1 MYYLKY
7 RPGKL
12 AEIANVARR
21 EVLQKLLADPSK
33 LPHAFLL
40 VGPKGTGKTS
50 TARIIAKVLN
60 CLHRDKQ
67 GEPCNNCTNCVAIAE
82 NRFFDVFELDA
93 ASNRGIDDI
102 RALRDQVS
110 FAPASGK
117 YKIYIIDEVHMLTKE
132 AFNALLKTLEEPP
145 HYVVFILATT
155 EAHKLPDTVVSRCV
169 NLNFQKGT
177 PEEIGESLKRIVQG
191 EKLKVTDAVLT
202 RIVKEAGGSFRDAAK
217 FLEMAATSTDL
228 SEKSVEALFN
238 RNAAHNSTELLKLL
252 LSKKADMSL
261 AWVEKFEKTGGDFN
275 SLLEDLLQQVQS
287 ELLASR
293 GLKVGSENE
302 AKSNLKDLSRLLKT
316 LLEAYRLGKFSP
328 IESLPLMIGI
338 IDFAVH
344 E

>member
-7 RPGKL
+7 RPQTL

-21 EVLQKLLADPSK
+21 EVLRSLLSDPSK

-60 CLHRDKQ
+60 CLDPAKNR
-67 GEPCNNCTNCVAIAE
+67 EPCGRCANCQAIAK

-110 FAPASGK
+110 FAPSMGK
-117 YKIYIIDEVHMLTKE
+117 YKVYIIDEVHMLTKE

-145 HYVVFILATT
+145 SYVVFILATT
-155 EAHKLPDTVVSRCV
+155 EVHKLPDTVVSRCV

-177 PEEIGESLKRIVQG
+177 MEEIRESLNRIVKG
-191 EKLKVTDAVLT
+191 EKLQVAEPVLEL
-202 RIVKEAGGSFRDAAK
+202 ICKEAGGSFRDAAK

-228 SEKSVEALFN
+228 SEQAVETLLN
-238 RNAAHNSTELLKLL
+238 RNAAHHSQEFLELLIA
-252 LSKKADMSL
+252 KKTAAAL
-261 AWVEKFEKTGGDFN
+261 AWVEKFEKAGGDFS
-275 SLLEDLLQQVQS
+275 SLLIDLLEQVRV
-287 ELLASR
+287 ELLTAR
-293 GLKVGSENE
+293 GLKE
-302 AKSNLKDLSRLLKT
+302 ADNSLPKLGLKELSRLLKI

-328 IESLPLMIGI
+328 VESLPLMIGI
-338 IDFAVH
+338 IDYSLN